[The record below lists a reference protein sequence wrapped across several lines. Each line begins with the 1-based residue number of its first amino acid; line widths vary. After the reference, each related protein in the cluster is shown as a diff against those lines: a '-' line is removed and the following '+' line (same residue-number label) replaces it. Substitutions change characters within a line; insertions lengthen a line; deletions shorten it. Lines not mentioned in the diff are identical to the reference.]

1 MCKRF
6 VCSVLFVLVLGLAGS
21 AWGAVLYSD
30 SFDRPDS
37 DALGTNDNALGGIVT
52 APWVEVE
59 GNPAQIG
66 ISGNAYSAQGGNNN
80 GYIDHKFTSAE
91 LGASFTIEFDVMPAA
106 QSNEWFNVQFG
117 PEPASFTTSVDVNQ
131 NRVPFGF
138 LFRAQTGFR
147 MWDSAVL
154 VGVNNTD
161 IIDNSTDPARVTLE
175 FDSPDGY
182 SEGNTAT
189 VRLRIN
195 DVLVEDLFGS
205 GGSHDFEWDNHT
217 DGLYISFENNG
228 ALQKM
233 VDNMV
238 ISNSLSMKEAVKP
251 SPENE
256 ATDVLRE
263 TVLSWVPGEFAEQH
277 DVYFGTVFNDVN
289 DATTAAD
296 PAGVY
301 VGRQSDTTYVPGRLD
316 LGQIYYWRVDEVNAA
331 PDNTVFKGDVWS
343 FEVEP
348 VSIPVINITATAS
361 SSHDA
366 DMVPEKTIDGSGLD
380 ALDQHSNEP
389 RHMWL
394 SGMGD
399 PVPSIQYEFDVAYKL
414 HEMWVWNSNQAI
426 ESFIGLGA
434 KDVTI
439 ETSANGTDWTQ
450 LEEIPPFA
458 QAPGQAAYAHN
469 TVIDLGGVVAQ
480 YVRLT
485 IDAGYGMLPQS
496 GLSEVRFLYIP
507 TNAREA
513 QPADGD
519 TTDTVDVALTWR
531 AGREAASHEVFL
543 GTDPNALALAA
554 TVSDNH
560 YSPTELNYATTY
572 YWQIVEV
579 NDAEDPAA
587 HAGPVWSFSTAPYGI
602 VDEFD
607 QYNDNCERIFFAWE
621 DGLGHNGGEGVDN
634 CDVAP
639 SNGNGGGSIVGHA
652 QSPFAERTI
661 VHAGSQSL
669 PLEYD
674 NAFGP
679 SEATLSFDSQDWS
692 AHGTKSLS
700 LFFRGDPANTGQLYV
715 KINNTKVSYDGL
727 ADALQRDQWTPW
739 NIDLSAVGGNL
750 QAVTGLT
757 IGVDGATAAGMLYVD
772 DIRLYPLAPEVI
784 TPVDPGAAN
793 LVAYYPFDGDY
804 QDASGN
810 NRHGAPVG
818 GNPSFAPGVQGQA
831 LNLNAVTI
839 TEHIEIAGYKGI
851 VADQTD
857 PVNPI
862 QAAFTVAC
870 WINTMDN
877 GSLVFWGSGDGAPV
891 GGQYQN
897 FRIDGGRLRS
907 EHGNGRFRG
916 ASTVNDGEW
925 HHVALAV
932 DTGTNMVPPG
942 TRIFVD
948 GMQDAEGA
956 DTVNSQ
962 NIWNITADVDMA
974 IGARTTAGDRL
985 FVGLLDEVRV
995 YDRALTNGE
1004 IASLAGLDQ
1013 PFDRPFD

>member
-1 MCKRF
+1 ML
-6 VCSVLFVLVLGLAGS
+6 SPILTSITNAELVGWWRLDEGS
-21 AWGAVLYSD
+21 GTTASD
-30 SFDRPDS
+30 SSGNENDATFEGSPAWVASGKFGGALEFNGTSDYLAAPDS
-37 DALGTNDNALGGIVT
+37 ESLDINGDQLSITAWINGEDWPAAEHIVRKI
-52 APWVEVE
+52 A
-59 GNPAQIG
+59 
-66 ISGNAYSAQGGNNN
+66 
-80 GYIDHKFTSAE
+80 D
-91 LGASFTIEFDVMPAA
+91 AA
-106 QSNEWFNVQFG
+106 QSPIYVLRVQPDSVRVILSTSAANTTIQGTTALTRNEWVHVAVTYDGAQ
-117 PEPASFTTSVDVNQ
+117 AVIYVDGQVDAAVAVSGQLNQ
-131 NRVPFGF
+131 SDNELRIGRGDPGGYFIG
-138 LFRAQTGFR
+138 
-147 MWDSAVL
+147 M
-154 VGVNNTD
+154 
-161 IIDNSTDPARVTLE
+161 IDD
-175 FDSPDGY
+175 
-182 SEGNTAT
+182 
-189 VRLRIN
+189 VRLYN
-195 DVLVEDLFGS
+195 HALTEDELLTAM
-205 GGSHDFEWDNHT
+205 ETIPAPPTLAAEPNP
-217 DGLYISFENNG
+217 
-228 ALQKM
+228 A
-233 VDNMV
+233 
-238 ISNSLSMKEAVKP
+238 
-251 SPENE
+251 NE
-256 ATDVLRE
+256 AIDIPRDV
-263 TVLSWVPGEFAEQH
+263 VLSWTPGESANTH
-277 DVYFGTVFNDVN
+277 DVYFGTSLDDVN
-289 DATTAAD
+289 DASAD
-296 PAGVY
+296 DPRGVLVSQGQTETSY
-301 VGRQSDTTYVPGRLD
+301 AVGILD
-316 LGQIYYWRVDEVNAA
+316 FGQTYYWRVDEVNSA
-331 PDNTVFKGDVWS
+331 PDNTVFKGAVWR

-348 VSIPVINITATAS
+348 FSIPVTNITATAS
-361 SSHDA
+361 SAHDA
-366 DMVPEKTIDGSGLD
+366 DMVPERTIDGSGLG

-399 PVPSIQYEFDVAYKL
+399 PTPSIQYEFDMAYKL
-414 HEMWVWNSNQAI
+414 HELWVWNSNQAI

-439 ETSANGTDWTQ
+439 ETSTNGADWTQ

-531 AGREAASHEVFL
+531 AGREAASHEVYL
-543 GTDPNALALAA
+543 GTDPDALALAA
-554 TVSDNH
+554 TLSDKH
-560 YSPTELNYATTY
+560 YSPTDLNYATTY

-602 VDEFD
+602 VDDFD

-621 DGLGHNGGEGVDN
+621 DGLGHNGGEDVDN

-661 VHAGSQSL
+661 VHSGSQSL

-679 SEATLSFDSQDWS
+679 SEATLSFDSQDWT
-692 AHGTKSLS
+692 AHNIKSLS

-818 GNPSFAPGVQGQA
+818 GDPSFAPGVQGQA

-839 TEHIEIAGYKGI
+839 TEHIDIAGYKGI

-857 PVNPI
+857 PDNPV

-870 WINTMDN
+870 WINTIDN

-956 DTVNSQ
+956 DTANAQ

-1004 IASLAGLDQ
+1004 IASLAGLAQ
-1013 PFDRPFD
+1013 AFDRPFD